1 MKSNP
6 VISAHVMP
14 VICIKVVTG
23 DGTQENPTGI
33 QAQYWSLDGTL
44 LTQRNADITAT
55 NELIQ
60 GGSYGQR

>member
-14 VICIKVVTG
+14 VICITVATG

-33 QAQYWSLDGTL
+33 QAQYWSLDGML
-44 LTQRNADITAT
+44 LAQKNADITT
-55 NELIQ
+55 NNQEHQ
-60 GGSYGQR
+60 

>member
-33 QAQYWSLDGTL
+33 QAQYWSLDGML
-44 LTQRNADITAT
+44 LAKKNADITT
-55 NELIQ
+55 NNKEHQ
-60 GGSYGQR
+60 